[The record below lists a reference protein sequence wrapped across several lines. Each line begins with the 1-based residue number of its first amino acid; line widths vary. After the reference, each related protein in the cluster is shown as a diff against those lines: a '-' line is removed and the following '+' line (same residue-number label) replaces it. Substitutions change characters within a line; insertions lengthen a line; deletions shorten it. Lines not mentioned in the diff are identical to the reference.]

1 MDFGL
6 TDEQQMFRDMF
17 RSFSQKEIARAA
29 EHTDK
34 EEQLP
39 PELLNK
45 AAEQGMLGALV
56 PDTLGGAALDPLSY
70 TLMLEEIG
78 KACLST
84 AAVICV
90 HTSLATQAVLDF
102 GSHEQKERWL
112 PALAAGEVIGSF
124 ALTEP
129 DAGSDAQSVSTRAV
143 RDGSDYVLTGEK
155 SWVGNAGIAGLFV
168 VFATSD
174 PKANPQDAARGRGMS
189 AFVVEKDMLGLK
201 VGHREPT
208 LGLRGATFHT
218 VYLDGVRVPEANR
231 LGGEGDGWKIAS
243 NSLEHIQLAL
253 GAAGLGIAQAALD
266 AGRAFAVER
275 KQFGVPIAT
284 KQAIG
289 DYFAETVIEI
299 ESLRHLIHY
308 AAWLAEQKQS
318 FASEAAMV
326 KVLAARAARNATNR
340 MLQVHGGYGFSAE
353 YSISRLYRDA
363 RALDLMGGTP
373 QIQRVLLAQHVF
385 ENTGVKVAP

>member
-17 RSFSQKEIARAA
+17 RSFSQKEIAKAA

-102 GSHEQKERWL
+102 GSDDQKGRWL
-112 PALAAGEVIGSF
+112 PALAAGEALGSF

-143 RDGSDYVLTGEK
+143 HDGDDYVLTGEK
-155 SWVGNAGIAGLFV
+155 SWVSNASIAGLFV

-174 PKANPQDAARGRGMS
+174 PKANGRGMS
-189 AFVVEKDMLGLK
+189 AFVLEKDTPGLK

-208 LGLRGATFHT
+208 LGLRGAMFHT
-218 VYLDGVRVPEANR
+218 VYLDGVHVPVTNR
-231 LGGEGDGWKIAS
+231 LGGEGDGWKIAE
-243 NSLEHIQLAL
+243 NSLEHVRLAL

-308 AAWLAEQKQS
+308 AAWLAEQRQS

>member
-1 MDFGL
+1 MDFSL

-17 RSFSQKEIARAA
+17 RSFAQKEIARVA

-34 EEQLP
+34 EERLP

-45 AAEQGMLGALV
+45 AAEQGMLGALA

-84 AAVICV
+84 AAVICM

-102 GSHEQKERWL
+102 GSDDQKERWL
-112 PALAAGEVIGSF
+112 PALAAGEALGSF

-129 DAGSDAQSVSTRAV
+129 DAGSDAQSLTTRAV
-143 RDGSDYVLTGEK
+143 RDGEDYVLTGEK

-168 VFATSD
+168 VFAATD
-174 PKANPQDAARGRGMS
+174 PKANGRGMS
-189 AFVVEKDMLGLK
+189 AFVLEKDTPGLK

-218 VYLDGVRVPEANR
+218 VYLDGVRAPATNR
-231 LGGEGDGWKIAS
+231 LGGEGNGWKIAK
-243 NSLEHIQLAL
+243 NSLNHVRLAL

-275 KQFGVPIAT
+275 KQFGVSIAT

-318 FASEAAMV
+318 FASEAAMIT
-326 KVLAARAARNATNR
+326 VLTARMAHHATNR

-363 RALDLMGGTP
+363 RALDLMGGTS
-373 QIQRVLLAQHVF
+373 QIQRVLLARHVF
-385 ENTGVKVAP
+385 EGTGVQVSP

>member
-17 RSFSQKEIARAA
+17 RSFSQKEIAKVA

-102 GSHEQKERWL
+102 GSDEQKERWL
-112 PALAAGEVIGSF
+112 PALAAGEAIGSF

-129 DAGSDAQSVSTRAV
+129 DAGSDAQSVSTRVV
-143 RDGSDYVLTGEK
+143 RDGSDYVLTGVK
-155 SWVGNAGIAGLFV
+155 SWAGNAGIAGLFV
-168 VFATSD
+168 VFAATD
-174 PKANPQDAARGRGMS
+174 PKANGRGMS
-189 AFVVEKDMLGLK
+189 AFVLEKDMPGLK

-218 VYLDGVRVPEANR
+218 VYLDGVHVPEANR

-243 NSLEHIQLAL
+243 NSLEYVQLAL
-253 GAAGLGIAQAALD
+253 GAAGLGIAQAAFD

-299 ESLRHLIHY
+299 ESLRHVIHY

-318 FASEAAMV
+318 FASEAAII

-385 ENTGVKVAP
+385 ASTGVEVKP

>member
-17 RSFSQKEIARAA
+17 RSFSQKEIAKAA

-39 PELLNK
+39 PELLSK

-90 HTSLATQAVLDF
+90 HTSLATQVVLDF
-102 GSHEQKERWL
+102 GNDEQKERWL
-112 PALAAGEVIGSF
+112 PALAAGEAIGSF

-143 RDGSDYVLTGEK
+143 RDGSDYVLTGVK

-168 VFATSD
+168 VFAATD
-174 PKANPQDAARGRGMS
+174 PKANGREMS
-189 AFVVEKDMLGLK
+189 AFVVEKGTPRLK

-208 LGLRGATFHT
+208 LGLRGAMFHT
-218 VYLDGVRVPEANR
+218 VYLDGVRVPETNR
-231 LGGEGDGWKIAS
+231 LGSDGDGWKIAN
-243 NSLEHIQLAL
+243 NSLEHVELAL

-289 DYFAETVIEI
+289 DYFAETVMEI

-318 FASEAAMV
+318 FAPEAAMV
-326 KVLAARAARNATNR
+326 KVLAARTARNATNR

-373 QIQRVLLAQHVF
+373 QLERVLLAQHVF
-385 ENTGVKVAP
+385 ENTGVQVKP

>member
-17 RSFSQKEIARAA
+17 RSFSQKEIAKVA

-102 GSHEQKERWL
+102 GSDEQKERWL
-112 PALAAGEVIGSF
+112 PALAAGEAIGSF

-129 DAGSDAQSVSTRAV
+129 DAGSDAQSVSTRVV
-143 RDGSDYVLTGEK
+143 RDGSDYVLTGVK
-155 SWVGNAGIAGLFV
+155 SWAGNAGIAGLFV
-168 VFATSD
+168 VFAATD
-174 PKANPQDAARGRGMS
+174 PKANGRGMS
-189 AFVVEKDMLGLK
+189 AFVLEKDMPGLK

-218 VYLDGVRVPEANR
+218 VYLDGVHVPEANR

-243 NSLEHIQLAL
+243 NSLEYVQLAL
-253 GAAGLGIAQAALD
+253 GAAGLGIAQAAFD

-318 FASEAAMV
+318 FASEAAII

-385 ENTGVKVAP
+385 ASTGVEVKP

>member
-1 MDFGL
+1 MDFSL

-17 RSFSQKEIARAA
+17 RSFAQKEIARVA

-84 AAVICV
+84 AAVILM

-102 GSHEQKERWL
+102 GSADQKGRWL
-112 PALAAGEVIGSF
+112 PALAAGEALGSF

-143 RDGSDYVLTGEK
+143 HDGDDYVLTGEK
-155 SWVGNAGIAGLFV
+155 SWVGNASIAGLFV

-174 PKANPQDAARGRGMS
+174 PKANGRGMS
-189 AFVVEKDMLGLK
+189 ALVLEKDMPGLK

-208 LGLRGATFHT
+208 LGLRGAMFHT
-218 VYLDGVRVPEANR
+218 VYLDGVRVPETNR
-231 LGGEGDGWKIAS
+231 LGGEGDGWKIAE
-243 NSLEHIQLAL
+243 NSLEHVRLAL

-326 KVLAARAARNATNR
+326 KVLAARTARNATNR

-363 RALDLMGGTP
+363 RALDLMGSTP
-373 QIQRVLLAQHVF
+373 QIQRVLLARHVF
-385 ENTGVKVAP
+385 EGTGVQVKP

>member
-1 MDFGL
+1 MDFSL

-17 RSFSQKEIARAA
+17 RSFAQKEIARVA

-70 TLMLEEIG
+70 ALMLEEIG

-84 AAVICV
+84 ATVICM

-102 GSHEQKERWL
+102 GGDDQKGRWL
-112 PALAAGEVIGSF
+112 PALAAGEAFGSF

-129 DAGSDAQSVSTRAV
+129 DAGSDAQSLTTRAV
-143 RDGSDYVLTGEK
+143 RDGEDYVLTGVK

-168 VFATSD
+168 VFAASD
-174 PKANPQDAARGRGMS
+174 AKANPQDAARGRGMS
-189 AFVVEKDMLGLK
+189 AFVLEKDTPGLE

-208 LGLRGATFHT
+208 LGLRGAMFHT
-218 VYLDGVRVPEANR
+218 VYLDGVRVPVTNR
-231 LGGEGDGWKIAS
+231 LGGEGDGWKIAR
-243 NSLEHIQLAL
+243 NSLNHIGLAL

-318 FASEAAMV
+318 FASEAAMI
-326 KVLAARAARNATNR
+326 KVLAARTARNATNR

-363 RALDLMGGTP
+363 RALDVMGGTP
-373 QIQRVLLAQHVF
+373 QIQRVLLARHVF
-385 ENTGVKVAP
+385 EGTGVQVKP